1 MTETG
6 AHIRKMGV
14 VESMRSGADMLCLW
28 RICGNAACRGARACR
43 GRVHLCGPRNYKLL
57 PEGVRGFF
65 ELFLAAKQA
74 CIAFDDFKAE
84 VQGRPETKAYA
95 AWRRTAGARLNNK
108 KPA

>member
-28 RICGNAACRGARACR
+28 RICGNAACR